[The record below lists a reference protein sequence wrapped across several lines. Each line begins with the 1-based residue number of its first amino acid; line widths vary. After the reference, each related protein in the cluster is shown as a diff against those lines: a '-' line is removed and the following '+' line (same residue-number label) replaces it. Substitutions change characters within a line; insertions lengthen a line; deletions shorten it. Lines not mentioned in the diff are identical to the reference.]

1 MEEMSKVCYQILHMN
16 AIKKKKKVVSP
27 AAQRGTLLKF
37 SCELQ
42 RNSAENTSF
51 DYLVLRVFIQKV
63 TSSGIC
69 SSLLSLRSQETKLVT

>member
-16 AIKKKKKVVSP
+16 AIKKKKVVSP

-42 RNSAENTSF
+42 RNSAENISF